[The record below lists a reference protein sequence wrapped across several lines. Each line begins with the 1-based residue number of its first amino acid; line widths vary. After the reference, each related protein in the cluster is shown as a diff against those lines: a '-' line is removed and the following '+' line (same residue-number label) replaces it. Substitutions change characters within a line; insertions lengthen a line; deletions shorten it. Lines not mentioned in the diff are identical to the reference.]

1 MRKATRRLAEVLPLH
16 TPRVTLRR
24 LATSDLDAFHA
35 YRSDVEVGRY
45 QGWTPMTREQA
56 LAFLAE
62 MSAAEFC
69 PDDAWFQLAI
79 AERASGR
86 LIGDIGI
93 CVHAGDDAHAE
104 IGFTLAPQAQHRGLA
119 TEAVRAAVEMLFE
132 HRAIQRVIGITDA
145 RNLASLRLLER
156 VGMSQVQTLETLFRG
171 EPCTELLCE
180 LRRPAAATG

>member
-1 MRKATRRLAEVLPLH
+1 MAEPLPLH
-16 TPRVTLRR
+16 RARTTLRR
-24 LATSDLDAFHA
+24 LAASDLAAFHA
-35 YRSDVEVGRY
+35 YRSDAEVGRY

-56 LAFLAE
+56 LAFLVE
-62 MSAAEFC
+62 MSAAPFC
-69 PDDAWFQLAI
+69 IDEDWFQLAI

-93 CVHAGDDAHAE
+93 CVHGGADPHAE

-119 TEAVRAAVEMLFE
+119 TEAVRAAVDMLFA

-145 RNLASLRLLER
+145 RNTASRRLLER
-156 VGMSQVQTLETLFRG
+156 VGMSLVQTLETQFRG

-180 LRRPAAATG
+180 LRRPDPIPN